1 MRLNMKKVFLVI
13 LIFILIILG
22 IWAGISLTNTDNKP
36 ENETNKDSNK
46 INDVTDNKA
55 EKDNVENTLEKE
67 NTIETSSNSISNNT
81 LDITTNNLDNNTT
94 TNSNEDVTTSEQP
107 KHDLNSYLEKF
118 SLICYLDSRTKEL
131 EKEIKRNEDYIDIA
145 MLFAKEHN
153 INGED
158 VNGKRAASKENIHK
172 IISEVRG
179 RSTPETL
186 EIADVLY
193 KYDEAS
199 NQYYSNQ
206 DAERIAHIFDIVE
219 KAEENGVINLK
230 YTCCF
235 PSQTQI
241 SNNNF
246 SGLGKYVITMEL
258 RENTNYEYSKY
269 RIQNYQFVIE

>member
-13 LIFILIILG
+13 LILVLIILG

-36 ENETNKDSNK
+36 ESENNKNSNK
-46 INDVTDNKA
+46 ITDVTDNEV
-55 EKDNVENTLEKE
+55 EKDNVGNALE
-67 NTIETSSNSISNNT
+67 NTIETSSNSVSNNT
-81 LDITTNNLDNNTT
+81 LDITTNNIDNNTT
-94 TNSNEDVTTSEQP
+94 TNSNKDVTISEQP
-107 KHDLNSYLEKF
+107 KSDLNSYLEKF

-131 EKEIKRNEDYIDIA
+131 EKEVKRNEDYIDIA

-153 INGED
+153 INGEE
-158 VNGKRAASKENIHK
+158 VNGKRAVSKEVVHK
-172 IISEVRG
+172 IISETRG

-193 KYDEAS
+193 KYDAAS

-206 DAERIAHIFDIVE
+206 DDERIAHIFDIVE

-258 RENTNYEYSKY
+258 RENINYEYSKY
-269 RIQNYQFVIE
+269 RIQNYQFVVE

>member
-1 MRLNMKKVFLVI
+1 MKLNIKKLFLVI
-13 LIFILIILG
+13 LVFVLIIFG
-22 IWAGISLTNTDNKP
+22 IWTGISLTNTDNKL
-36 ENETNKDSNK
+36 ENETDK
-46 INDVTDNKA
+46 ITDVTDNQP
-55 EKDNVENTLEKE
+55 EKGNVEDTV
-67 NTIETSSNSISNNT
+67 ETSSNSISNNT
-81 LDITTNNLDNNTT
+81 LDITTNTVDDNTT
-94 TNSNEDVTTSEQP
+94 TDSSDDTKTPEQP
-107 KHDLNSYLEKF
+107 KSDLNSYLEKI
-118 SLICYLDSRTKEL
+118 SLICYLDSRTKGL

-153 INGED
+153 INGKE
-158 VNGKRAASKENIHK
+158 VNGKKAVSKEVIHK
-172 IISEVRG
+172 IISETRG

-206 DAERIAHIFDIVE
+206 DSERIAHIFDIIE
-219 KAEENGVINLK
+219 KTEENGVIYLK

-235 PSQTQI
+235 PTQTQI

-246 SGLGKYVITMEL
+246 SSLGKYVITMEL

>member
-13 LIFILIILG
+13 LIFVLIILG
-22 IWAGISLTNTDNKP
+22 IWAGISLTNTESKP
-36 ENETNKDSNK
+36 ENETNKITD
-46 INDVTDNKA
+46 ITDNEE

-67 NTIETSSNSISNNT
+67 NTVEASSNSISNNT
-81 LDITTNNLDNNTT
+81 LDITTNIEDDNTT
-94 TNSNEDVTTSEQP
+94 TNSNENITTSEQP
-107 KHDLNSYLEKF
+107 KNDLNSYLEKF

-131 EKEIKRNEDYIDIA
+131 EKEVKRNEDYIDIA

-158 VNGKRAASKENIHK
+158 VNGKRAVSKENIHK

-199 NQYYSNQ
+199 KQYYSNQ
-206 DAERIAHIFDIVE
+206 DEERIAHIFDIVE
-219 KAEENGVINLK
+219 KTEENGIINLK

-235 PSQTQI
+235 PSQAQL

-258 RENTNYEYSKY
+258 RENSNYEYSKY

>member
-1 MRLNMKKVFLVI
+1 MKLNMKKVFLVI
-13 LIFILIILG
+13 LVLVLIILG

-36 ENETNKDSNK
+36 ESENNKNSNK
-46 INDVTDNKA
+46 ITDVTDNEV
-55 EKDNVENTLEKE
+55 EKDNVGNALE
-67 NTIETSSNSISNNT
+67 NTIETSSNSVSNNT
-81 LDITTNNLDNNTT
+81 LDITTNNIDNNTT
-94 TNSNEDVTTSEQP
+94 TNSNKDVTTSEQP
-107 KHDLNSYLEKF
+107 KSDLNSYLEKF

-131 EKEIKRNEDYIDIA
+131 EKEVKRNEDYIDIA

-153 INGED
+153 INGEE
-158 VNGKRAASKENIHK
+158 VNGKRAVSKEVVHK
-172 IISEVRG
+172 IISETRG

-186 EIADVLY
+186 EIAEVLY

-199 NQYYSNQ
+199 NQYYFNQ
-206 DAERIAHIFDIVE
+206 DDERIAHIFDIIE
-219 KAEENGVINLK
+219 KTEENGIINLK

-235 PSQTQI
+235 PSKAQI